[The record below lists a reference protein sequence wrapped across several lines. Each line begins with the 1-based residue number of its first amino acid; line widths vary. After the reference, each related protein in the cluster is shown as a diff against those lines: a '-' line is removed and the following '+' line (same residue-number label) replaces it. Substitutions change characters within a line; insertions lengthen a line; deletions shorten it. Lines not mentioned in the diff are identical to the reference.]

1 MHILGENMKK
11 IPGNLPKEKPYITYE
26 ELSSEGIS
34 SRGINKLLEE
44 GVLYK
49 IKRGIYEVS
58 ESADAEPVM
67 IGRLL
72 PEGIF
77 CLMSALYFHGYT
89 DRTPQ
94 IYEIAI
100 DRDANKRKVLSINY
114 PVKPVYISR
123 KILHI
128 GRTKKK
134 YDNGE
139 IVLYDKERTICDIV
153 RYRNKID
160 QEVLAKALRSYAS
173 DPEKDIRKLLA
184 YASMLRIESKI
195 REYMGILL

>member
-1 MHILGENMKK
+1 MKK
-11 IPGNLPKEKPYITYE
+11 RPQNLPKEKPFITYE
-26 ELSSEGIS
+26 ELSSEGID
-34 SRGINKLLEE
+34 SRGIHRLMEE

-58 ESADAEPVM
+58 GSAESEPVM

-77 CLMSALYFHGYT
+77 CLTSALYFHGYT

-94 IYEIAI
+94 VYEIAI
-100 DRDANKRKVLSINY
+100 DRDANKCKVLSMNY
-114 PVKPVYISR
+114 PIKPVYVSR
-123 KILHI
+123 KILNI
-128 GRTKKK
+128 GSTKKK
-134 YDNGE
+134 YDNGV

-160 QEVLAKALRSYAS
+160 QELLAKALRAYAG
-173 DPEKDIRKLLA
+173 DPDKNIGKLLE
-184 YASMLRIESKI
+184 YAERLRIESKI